1 MGLKAGDKKG
11 MMERLLQQGVTSLVG
26 VDTSGGTDGSKGR
39 RGDGSQHLEEL
50 QRRAAQMG
58 LTQGGGS
65 GNGSLRGGSLG
76 GGGGGLSVTGSAN
89 RQGLAPKPLSLAAAL
104 NKQPPPSST
113 SSHSS
118 SHGNLAQGQGLA
130 RPMQNAGTG
139 RPVAAPP
146 VVRPLSG
153 DTTHPIDQLNKTHLH
168 TCLPYTLWIP
178 SSLAH
183 ITLIEHVLSN
193 QTTKSALANF

>member
-39 RGDGSQHLEEL
+39 GGDGSQHLEEL

-58 LTQGGGS
+58 LTKGGS
-65 GNGSLRGGSLG
+65 GNSSARGGSL
-76 GGGGGLSVTGSAN
+76 GGGLSVTGSAN

-104 NKQPPPSST
+104 NKQLLPSST
-113 SSHSS
+113 SSQSS
-118 SHGNLAQGQGLA
+118 SRANLTQGPGLAAQGQGLA
-130 RPMQNAGTG
+130 RPGQNVGTG

-153 DTTHPIDQLNKTHLH
+153 NTIDMIWILKTKH
-168 TCLPYTLWIP
+168 TLWTY
-178 SSLAH
+178 AVNN
-183 ITLIEHVLSN
+183 ITYPLD
-193 QTTKSALANF
+193 T

>member
-1 MGLKAGDKKG
+1 MILLLLLLLLTPTLIVLPSSLFVVFVLQTVEEIKNDLGLKAGDKKG

-39 RGDGSQHLEEL
+39 GGDGSQHLEEL

-58 LTQGGGS
+58 LTQGRGGGS
-65 GNGSLRGGSLG
+65 AGGSLG
-76 GGGGGLSVTGSAN
+76 GGLNGLLSVTGSAN

-104 NKQPPPSST
+104 SKQPPPSST
-113 SSHSS
+113 SSQSS
-118 SHGNLAQGQGLA
+118 SRTNLTQAQGQGLV
-130 RPMQNAGTG
+130 RPSMQNAGGG

-153 DTTHPIDQLNKTHLH
+153 ETSHH
-168 TCLPYTLWIP
+168 TP
-178 SSLAH
+178 S
-183 ITLIEHVLSN
+183 
-193 QTTKSALANF
+193 